1 MTELEPIPV
10 ISNILRIEKSE
21 SRNLGSNKGCP
32 GCVYHDDEQKE
43 KLTMRIIRMLPAVL
57 LTLLLAVFGP
67 AMAFAQGG
75 QAAQSFT
82 LHPGGK
88 ATITYEA
95 YCTDF
100 GLKFPTML
108 QAPNAVADDK
118 VRGALAYIQSNNISA
133 DENKALE
140 AQYGIW
146 QLRGASGSPAG
157 GDVAKAVVDAGNTA
171 PANPQ
176 GTSVL
181 DAIKAGQVKLTLG
194 TWGPIGNKVPIGNAS
209 DNFYGRGEL
218 TIENTSQQVLTLY
231 MPVGTLFPPNTA
243 GEQTMAAYATNVQVN
258 DPQQNQLGQLPNTAD
273 GSQGGEWLLFVGA
286 LALIIAGFSLRLRP
300 NRK

>member
-1 MTELEPIPV
+1 
-10 ISNILRIEKSE
+10 
-21 SRNLGSNKGCP
+21 
-32 GCVYHDDEQKE
+32 
-43 KLTMRIIRMLPAVL
+43 MRITRVIQAVL
-57 LTLLLAVFGP
+57 LALLLAVWAP
-67 AMAFAQGG
+67 AMAFAQTG

-82 LHPGGK
+82 LQPGGR

-100 GLKFPTML
+100 GLKFPTTL

-118 VRGALAYIQSNNISA
+118 LRGALAYIQANNLSA

-146 QLRGASGSPAG
+146 QLRGATGSPAG
-157 GDVAKAVVDAGNTA
+157 GDVAKSVVTAGNTP
-171 PANPQ
+171 PATPQ

-181 DAIKAGQVKLTLG
+181 DAVKAGQVKLTLG

-218 TIENTSQQVLTLY
+218 TIENTSQQALTLY
-231 MPVGTLFPPNTA
+231 MPVGTLFPPNTT
-243 GEQTMAAYATNVQVN
+243 GEQTMAAYATNAQVSN
-258 DPQQNQLGQLPNTAD
+258 PQQNQQSQPGQLPNTAD
-273 GSQGGEWLLFVGA
+273 GGSGGEWLLFAGA
-286 LALIIAGFSLRLRP
+286 LGLVIAGLCLRLRP
-300 NRK
+300 NQG